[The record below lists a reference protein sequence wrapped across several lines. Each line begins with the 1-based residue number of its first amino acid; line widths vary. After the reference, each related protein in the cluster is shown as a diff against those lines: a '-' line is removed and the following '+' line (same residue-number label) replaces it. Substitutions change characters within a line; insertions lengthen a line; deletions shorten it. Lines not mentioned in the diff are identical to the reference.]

1 MWPKVVFSVIAM
13 VCGCNAALAQKP
25 TPASAPAAAL
35 SIDLASALRMARDYN
50 QQFLAAGL
58 AVNLAREDRIQAKAA
73 FLPTVNILNQH
84 IYTEGNGTPS
94 GVFVANNGTHEYNE
108 QAVVHEELFS
118 LARRAE
124 YRRALAAEATARAR
138 QDVAARGV
146 VATVVQAYYGLISA
160 QRHVVNAATSLAE
173 ARRFLDLT
181 QQQEKGG
188 EVAHADVIKAQLQ
201 AQQRER
207 DVAEAQLAV
216 DKARASLAVL
226 LLRDPAQDFTVV
238 DDLGAVAPL
247 TPMMDIQ
254 SLAQNRSPD
263 LRAAQAL
270 LQQTQYGVAVA
281 RGAFYPTL
289 VLDYFYG
296 LNSNTLTAHTPE
308 GAKNYGS
315 SAQAT
320 LIVPVWTWGAT
331 QSKVRQAQLQQ
342 RQAQVDLQFAQRQLQ
357 AALTQFYLEAQTA
370 RTLLESLRLS
380 LDLSAESLRLTLLRY
395 QAGEATA
402 LEVVDAQTTLV
413 LARNGYDDG
422 LARYRVAL
430 ASLQTLTGVL

>member
-1 MWPKVVFSVIAM
+1 
-13 VCGCNAALAQKP
+13 
-25 TPASAPAAAL
+25 
-35 SIDLASALRMARDYN
+35 MARDYN

-94 GVFVANNGTHEYNE
+94 GVFLANNGPHEYNE

-247 TPMMDIQ
+247 TPMLDIQ

-270 LQQTQYGVAVA
+270 LQQTQYGVAAA

-296 LNSNTLTAHTPE
+296 FNSNTLAAHTPE

-342 RQAQVDLQFAQRQLQ
+342 RQAQVDFQFAQRQLQ

-370 RTLLESLRLS
+370 RTLLESLRSS